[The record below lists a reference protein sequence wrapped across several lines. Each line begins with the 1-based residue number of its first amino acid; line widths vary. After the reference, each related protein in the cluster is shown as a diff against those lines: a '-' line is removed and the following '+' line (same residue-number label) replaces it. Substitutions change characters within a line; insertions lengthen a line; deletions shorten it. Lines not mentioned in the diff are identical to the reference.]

1 MHITGLQKLT
11 LLDFPERIACTVFI
25 SGCNLRCPFCH
36 NASLVVTNSQET
48 HISEDE
54 LISFLQSR
62 KGLLDG
68 VCITGGEPTIYG
80 DELRALI
87 QKIRELGFAVKLD
100 TNGTNPSLLTELIN
114 EGLLD
119 YVAMDIKNS
128 PANYTKTCGGIDVL
142 AKAQE
147 SVRILMNFDVEFE
160 FRTTV
165 CHPLHTTEDIRQI
178 GAWLKG
184 TEKYFIQQFV
194 DSGNLIGSGMTPLSE
209 SEMEEMRQAVLP
221 WIPNAQ
227 VRGI

>member
-36 NASLVVTNSQET
+36 NASLVVTNSQED

-62 KGLLDG
+62 RGLLDG

-87 QKIRELGFAVKLD
+87 QKIRGLGFAVKLD

-142 AKAQE
+142 IKAQE
-147 SVRILMNFDVEFE
+147 SVKILMNSDVEFE

-209 SEMEEMRQAVLP
+209 GEMEEMRQAVLP

>member
-1 MHITGLQKLT
+1 MNITGLQKLT

-25 SGCNLRCPFCH
+25 YGCNLRCPFCH
-36 NASLVVTNSQET
+36 NASLVVTNSQED

-54 LISFLQSR
+54 LIAFLQSR

-68 VCITGGEPTIYG
+68 VCITGGEPTMYG

-87 QKIRELGFAVKLD
+87 QKIRGLGFAVKLD

-128 PANYTKTCGGIDVL
+128 PTNYTKTCGGIDVL

-147 SVRILMNFDVEFE
+147 SVKILMNSDVEFE

-178 GAWLKG
+178 GVWLKG

-194 DSGNLIGSGMTPLSE
+194 DSGNLIGSGMAPLSE
-209 SEMEEMRQAVLP
+209 GEMEEMRQAVLP

>member
-36 NASLVVTNSQET
+36 NASLVVTNSQEYY
-48 HISEDE
+48 ISEDE
-54 LISFLQSR
+54 LIAFLQSR
-62 KGLLDG
+62 RGLLDG

-80 DELRALI
+80 DELKALI

-128 PANYTKTCGGIDVL
+128 PENYTKICGGIDVL
-142 AKAQE
+142 TKAQE
-147 SVRILMNFDVEFE
+147 SVKILMNSDVEFE

>member
-54 LISFLQSR
+54 LIAFLQSR
-62 KGLLDG
+62 RGLLDG

-80 DELRALI
+80 DELRELI
-87 QKIRELGFAVKLD
+87 QKIRGLGFAVKLD

-114 EGLLD
+114 EGMLD

-128 PANYTKTCGGIDVL
+128 PENYTKTCGGVDVL

-147 SVRILMNFDVEFE
+147 SVKILMNSDVEFE

-184 TEKYFIQQFV
+184 TQKYFIQQFV
-194 DSGNLIGSGMTPLSE
+194 DSGNLIGSGMTSLSE

>member
-36 NASLVVTNSQET
+36 NASLVVTNSQEY

-54 LISFLQSR
+54 LIAFLQSR
-62 KGLLDG
+62 RGLLDG

-87 QKIRELGFAVKLD
+87 QKIRGLGFAVKLD

-114 EGLLD
+114 EGMLD

-128 PANYTKTCGGIDVL
+128 PENYTKTCGGIDVL

-147 SVRILMNFDVEFE
+147 SVKILMNSDVEFE

-165 CHPLHTTEDIRQI
+165 CHPLHTTEDICQI

-184 TEKYFIQQFV
+184 TQKYFIQQFV

-221 WIPNAQ
+221 WIPKAQ